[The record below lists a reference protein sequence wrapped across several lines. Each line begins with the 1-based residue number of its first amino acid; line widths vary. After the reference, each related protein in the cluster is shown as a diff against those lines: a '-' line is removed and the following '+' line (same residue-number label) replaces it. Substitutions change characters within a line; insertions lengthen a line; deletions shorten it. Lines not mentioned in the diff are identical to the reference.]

1 MELPFTPQEYTVSMG
16 SNNKTIELINGGEV
30 NLIKSPK
37 LTEYSF
43 EFELATIGEKSEKT
57 KPILDMI
64 ENAKMTKKILIF
76 NILRQ
81 NANQT
86 SFPLENRCSIEDFEI
101 SEIGE
106 KFGRMKCSIKLK
118 LFRPYRTQHL
128 RDIKKFD
135 EENAP
140 TDKESTSCLKL
151 LELLQ
156 DTNLRSGAG
165 KHNRIVARMKKGE
178 KPVAYAH
185 FKFEGVIWY
194 RIKHSKGDK
203 GWAWIS
209 GTEKEVKILK
219 DLKKEQ
225 SKITAVAEDVI
236 GQPGHYTQ
244 ITATTGSNRK

>member
-1 MELPFTPQEYTVSMG
+1 MELPFTPQEYSLTMG

-43 EFELATIGEKSEKT
+43 DFELATIGEKSEMT

-64 ENAKMTKKILIF
+64 ENAKKTKKIVMF
-76 NILRQ
+76 NIIRQ

-86 SFPLENRCSIEDFEI
+86 SFPLENMCSIEDCEV
-101 SEIGE
+101 SEHGE
-106 KFGRMKCSIKLK
+106 KFGRMVYSIKLK
-118 LFRPYRTQHL
+118 LFRSYRTQHL
-128 RDIKKFD
+128 KDIKKFD
-135 EENAP
+135 EKNAP

-165 KHNRIVARMKKGE
+165 KHNRKVAEMKRGE

-194 RIKHSKGDK
+194 RIKHSRGDN

-225 SKITAVAEDVI
+225 S
-236 GQPGHYTQ
+236 Q
-244 ITATTGSNRK
+244 TTEVGDFD